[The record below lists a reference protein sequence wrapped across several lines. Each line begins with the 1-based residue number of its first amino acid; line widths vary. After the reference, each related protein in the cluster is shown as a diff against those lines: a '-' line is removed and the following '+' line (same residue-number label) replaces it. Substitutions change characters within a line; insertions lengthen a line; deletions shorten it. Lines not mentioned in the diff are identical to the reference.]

1 MTLRFALL
9 FSLLLSSRLVAGEA
23 SITINAAKD
32 RGPVRQAVFG
42 QNFEC
47 GDSRGLFS
55 LPADAPEPRALEVT
69 YAQGYWDP
77 VGRKPAQDVVD
88 TMKRFPFGAL
98 RYPGGC
104 LAHNFRWKES
114 IGPVE
119 QRGSKIWEFGLDEY
133 LRLCEALNCEPQII
147 VTDYGL
153 ACDEIPRDAADL
165 VEYLN
170 MPATPQYPWA
180 QRRAAN
186 GRPEPYHVKYFEIGN
201 ESIHGNHAN
210 KPFRRYTPEQ
220 YVKYFNAT
228 VGAMKKVDPS
238 ILAGYVMDDAGGS
251 WDPIVARGCAAAAD
265 FAIVH
270 SYYPQVDSMPPQTA
284 FNTAMAGGEQFSH
297 RLEAYRKLIRL
308 GGKELPLALTEF
320 NFSSTSPKPD
330 AYRFSFFAGLA
341 NAETWCRLLQ
351 PEENILLANYW
362 YLLNGMY
369 GVITT
374 IPGKIP
380 ENYTGKPTGFKAA
393 ARFFETLREFTLDT
407 LVACSVSGSPRLEA
421 PAAPG
426 VLPSYGDRYVDGGG
440 DGLEVPLA
448 PYNPAPFRKFP
459 ELAFSGSH
467 QDGTVAVELNRF
479 NQEAY
484 PAFVTVNRPASLPEG
499 EAWKVEVSCEARFL
513 PASGNTGT
521 GTLGLGLMDARGWN
535 ATHCAAAVYGVN
547 SAKEWTPFTRTL
559 QMLDD
564 SSQLSLLIRFQHISG
579 ALSGRLEFRNLKIK
593 AYPAGHFPAYPALSA
608 FASKSADGRR
618 LGLLVFNR
626 SYEQEIPVTL
636 KLEDFPATRVKIVS
650 LYQEKIES
658 VADFTPERR
667 EESVMGN
674 EFRCKL
680 PPHSMTAFEFN

>member
-238 ILAGYVMDDAGGS
+238 S
-251 WDPIVARGCAAAAD
+251 
-265 FAIVH
+265 
-270 SYYPQVDSMPPQTA
+270 
-284 FNTAMAGGEQFSH
+284 
-297 RLEAYRKLIRL
+297 
-308 GGKELPLALTEF
+308 
-320 NFSSTSPKPD
+320 
-330 AYRFSFFAGLA
+330 
-341 NAETWCRLLQ
+341 
-351 PEENILLANYW
+351 
-362 YLLNGMY
+362 
-369 GVITT
+369 
-374 IPGKIP
+374 
-380 ENYTGKPTGFKAA
+380 
-393 ARFFETLREFTLDT
+393 
-407 LVACSVSGSPRLEA
+407 
-421 PAAPG
+421 
-426 VLPSYGDRYVDGGG
+426 
-440 DGLEVPLA
+440 
-448 PYNPAPFRKFP
+448 
-459 ELAFSGSH
+459 
-467 QDGTVAVELNRF
+467 
-479 NQEAY
+479 
-484 PAFVTVNRPASLPEG
+484 
-499 EAWKVEVSCEARFL
+499 
-513 PASGNTGT
+513 
-521 GTLGLGLMDARGWN
+521 
-535 ATHCAAAVYGVN
+535 
-547 SAKEWTPFTRTL
+547 
-559 QMLDD
+559 
-564 SSQLSLLIRFQHISG
+564 
-579 ALSGRLEFRNLKIK
+579 
-593 AYPAGHFPAYPALSA
+593 
-608 FASKSADGRR
+608 
-618 LGLLVFNR
+618 
-626 SYEQEIPVTL
+626 PVT
-636 KLEDFPATRVKIVS
+636 
-650 LYQEKIES
+650 
-658 VADFTPERR
+658 
-667 EESVMGN
+667 
-674 EFRCKL
+674 
-680 PPHSMTAFEFN
+680 